1 MLLSLT
7 IKNYALI
14 RDLAVDF
21 TDGLSIITGETGAG
35 KSILLGGLSLVLGKR
50 ADKALVYDKGKKCVV
65 EARFDG
71 KQYGLQPLFEKEDLD
86 YDDELILRREI
97 LPNGKS
103 RAFVND
109 TPTNLNILS
118 AISSRIIDIH
128 SQHETLQL
136 ADAPYQFN
144 IVDSIAGNEVLLSR
158 YAQSREELKR
168 LDNELQMLREKEA
181 QALRDQDYNQ
191 FVFQELED
199 ANLEMGEQEELES
212 LLEKLSHAE
221 EIKST
226 LGQILELSERESFGL
241 NEILSDVKSSLAK
254 IARYSES
261 YEALSNRWESL
272 SIEARDLLYEIE
284 SENDQLVHDPAEL
297 ERVEARLQLLYNL
310 QKKHGVSTIEG
321 LLGLQSE
328 YAEKLDEKEQASGR
342 IEELEIEMNDLTD
355 QLKIL
360 GNSLHENRKAALPE
374 FTEKMLNTLAEL
386 EMKNTRLR
394 VNLQKGETLLKNGMD
409 ELEFEISSDKGAT
422 YEKIGRIASGG
433 EMSRLMLAV
442 KFILSEYAALPA
454 IIFDEIDSGVSG
466 EVSNRIADLLLRM
479 SANMQVISITHLP
492 QVASK
497 GQQHYQVY
505 KKEEGEG
512 ITTNIKRLNDD
523 ERLVHLAEM
532 LGGSKVTDSALAH
545 ARQLLS

>member
-1 MLLSLT
+1 MLISLT

-21 TDGLSIITGETGAG
+21 TEGLSIITGETGAG

-50 ADKALVYDKGKKCVV
+50 ADTALVYNKSNKCVV
-65 EARFDG
+65 EARFDVR
-71 KQYGLQPLFEKEDLD
+71 QYGLRHLFEKEDLD
-86 YDDELILRREI
+86 YDDELIIRREI

-109 TPTNLNILS
+109 TPTNLSSLS

-136 ADAPYQFN
+136 SDSSYQFH
-144 IVDSIAGNEVLLSR
+144 IVDSIAGNKELLSD
-158 YAQSREELKR
+158 YSEGREKMKR
-168 LDNELQMLREKEA
+168 LEKELEQLHEKEV

-191 FVFQELED
+191 FIFKELED
-199 ANLEMGEQEELES
+199 AKLAIGEQEELES
-212 LLEKLSHAE
+212 ELDKLSHAE

-226 LGQILELSERESFGL
+226 LNQILEEADRESFGL
-241 NEILSDVKSSLAK
+241 NEILSSVKSSLSK
-254 IARYSES
+254 IARYSDS
-261 YEALSNRWESL
+261 YEALSRRWESL
-272 SIEARDLLYEIE
+272 NIEARDLLYEVE

-297 ERVEARLQLLYNL
+297 ERVESRLQLIHSLE
-310 QKKHGVSTIEG
+310 KKHGVASIEE
-321 LLGLQSE
+321 LLSLKAA
-328 YAEKLDEKEQASGR
+328 YAKKLDEKEQASGR
-342 IEELEIEMNDLTD
+342 IEEIGLEINNLKEHLTAIAD
-355 QLKIL
+355 
-360 GNSLHENRKAALPE
+360 SLHENRKAALPE
-374 FTEKMLNTLAEL
+374 FTDKMVKTLAEL

-394 VNLQKGETLLKNGMD
+394 VSLEKGEGLLRNGMD
-409 ELEFEISSDKGAT
+409 ELEFEISSDKGVT
-422 YEKIGRIASGG
+422 FERIGRIASGG
-433 EMSRLMLAV
+433 EMSRVMLAV
-442 KFILSEYAALPA
+442 KFILSEYASLPA

-505 KKEEGEG
+505 KKEAQEG

>member
-14 RDLAVDF
+14 RDLSVEF

-50 ADKALVYDKGKKCVV
+50 ADTALVYDKSNKCVV
-65 EARFDG
+65 EARFDIRR
-71 KQYGLQPLFEKEDLD
+71 YGLQPIFEREDLD
-86 YDDELILRREI
+86 YDEELLIRREI

-118 AISSRIIDIH
+118 SISSRIIDIH

-136 ADAPYQFN
+136 ADSSYQFD
-144 IVDSIAGNEVLLSR
+144 IVDSLAGNEQLLSR
-158 YAQSREELKR
+158 YSEGRNRLKDLERELGELREE
-168 LDNELQMLREKEA
+168 EA
-181 QALRDQDYNQ
+181 RALRDQDYNL

-199 ANLEMGEQEELES
+199 ASLQTGEQEELES
-212 LLEKLSHAE
+212 NLDKLAHAE

-226 LGQILELSERESFGL
+226 LSQILALAERESFGL
-241 NEILSDVKSSLAK
+241 TELMSNVRTSLSK
-254 IARYSES
+254 IAPYADA
-261 YEALSNRWESL
+261 YEALSGRWESL
-272 SIEARDLLYEIE
+272 SIEAQDLLYEIG
-284 SENDQLVHDPAEL
+284 SENDQLVHDPTEL
-297 ERVEARLQLLYNL
+297 ERVEMRLQLINGL
-310 QKKHGVSTIEG
+310 QKKHAVSSVQE
-321 LLGLQSE
+321 LLDLKE
-328 YAEKLDEKEQASGR
+328 DYARKLDVKEQASGR
-342 IEELEIEMNDLTD
+342 IDAVRSEMEDLALELKT
-355 QLKIL
+355 L
-360 GNSLHENRKAALPE
+360 GNTLHQNRAKALPE
-374 FTEKMLNTLAEL
+374 LIDKLEQSLSEL

-394 VNLQKGETLLKNGMD
+394 IKLEMGEDLLKNGLD
-409 ELEFEISSDKGAT
+409 ELEFEISSDKGGT
-422 YEKIGRIASGG
+422 YEKIGKIASGG

-442 KFILSEYAALPA
+442 KLILSEYTALPA
-454 IIFDEIDSGVSG
+454 IIFDEIDTGVSG

-479 SANMQVISITHLP
+479 SHRMQVISITHLP

-497 GQQHYQVY
+497 GQQHYQVF

-512 ITTNIKRLNDD
+512 IVTNIKRLNED

>member
-21 TDGLSIITGETGAG
+21 TKGLSIITGETGAG

-50 ADKALVYDKGKKCVV
+50 SDTTLVYDKDVKCVV
-65 EARFDG
+65 EARFDVG
-71 KQYGLQPLFEKEDLD
+71 QYGLQSVFQKEDLD
-86 YDDELILRREI
+86 YDDELIIRREI

-109 TPTNLNILS
+109 TPTNLNTLS
-118 AISSRIIDIH
+118 SISSRIIDIH

-136 ADAPYQFN
+136 ADSSYQFN
-144 IVDSIAGNEVLLSR
+144 IVDSIAGNEELLNDYIQGR
-158 YAQSREELKR
+158 KALKR
-168 LDNELQMLREKEA
+168 LEAELSQLREKEA

-191 FVFQELED
+191 FIFQELQD
-199 ANLEMGEQEELES
+199 ANLAIGEQEELES
-212 LLEKLSHAE
+212 NLEKLSHAE

-226 LGQILELSERESFGL
+226 LNQILEVAERESFGL
-241 NEILSDVKSSLAK
+241 NEILSSVKNALSK
-254 IARYSES
+254 IERYSDS
-261 YEALSNRWESL
+261 YAALSSRWESL
-272 SIEARDLLYEIE
+272 SIEARDVLYEVE

-297 ERVEARLQLLYNL
+297 EKVEARLQLLYGL
-310 QKKHGVSTIEG
+310 QKKHGVPSIQE
-321 LLGLQSE
+321 LLELKAA
-328 YAEKLDEKEQASGR
+328 YAEKLDEKELASGR
-342 IEELEIEMNDLTD
+342 IDEIEVEIDKLKE
-355 QLKIL
+355 QLEKL
-360 GNSLHENRKAALPE
+360 GASLHENRKGALPE
-374 FTEKMLNTLAEL
+374 FKEKMEKTLSEL

-394 VNLQKGETLLKNGMD
+394 VNLKKGEVLLNNGMD
-409 ELEFEISSDKGAT
+409 ELEFEISSDKGVT
-422 YEKIGRIASGG
+422 YEKMGRIASGG

-479 SANMQVISITHLP
+479 SARMQVISITHLP

-497 GQQHYQVY
+497 GQQHYQVF
-505 KKEEGEG
+505 KKEEGSG
-512 ITTNIKRLNDD
+512 IATDIKRLNQD
-523 ERLVHLAEM
+523 ERLGHLAEM
-532 LGGSKVTDSALAH
+532 LGGSEGTDSALAH

>member
-14 RDLAVDF
+14 RDLSVEF

-50 ADKALVYDKGKKCVV
+50 ADTALVYDKNNKCVV
-65 EARFDG
+65 EARFAVSE
-71 KQYGLQPLFEKEDLD
+71 YGLQTIFEKEDLD
-86 YDDELILRREI
+86 YEDELILRREI

-109 TPTNLNILS
+109 TPTNLSTLS
-118 AISSRIIDIH
+118 SISSRIIDIH

-136 ADAPYQFN
+136 ADSAYQFR
-144 IVDSIAGNEVLLSR
+144 IVDSIAGNEQLLSR
-158 YAQSREELKR
+158 FEEGRNRLKNLERELGE
-168 LDNELQMLREKEA
+168 LREKEA
-181 QALRDQDYNQ
+181 QALRDQDYNR

-199 ANLEMGEQEELES
+199 ASLEIGEKEELES
-212 LLEKLSHAE
+212 NLDKLSHAE

-226 LGQILELSERESFGL
+226 LNQILEQAERESFGL
-241 NEILSDVKSSLAK
+241 HEMLNSVRSSLSK
-254 IARYSES
+254 IARYSKS
-261 YEALSNRWESL
+261 YEELSNRWESL

-284 SENDQLVHDPAEL
+284 SENDELLHDPAEL
-297 ERVEARLQLLYNL
+297 ERVESRLQLLHGL
-310 QKKHGVSTIEG
+310 EKKHGVASVEE
-321 LLGLQSE
+321 LLELKSK
-328 YAEKLDEKEQASGR
+328 YALKLDEKELASDR
-342 IEELEIEMNDLTD
+342 IEEVETEIGNLTE
-355 QLKIL
+355 QLKML
-360 GNSLHENRKAALPE
+360 GNSLHENRKTALPE
-374 FTEKMLNTLAEL
+374 FTDNMEKTLAGL
-386 EMKNTRLR
+386 EMRNTRLR
-394 VNLQKGETLLKNGMD
+394 VNLTKRSTLLRNGLD

-422 YEKIGRIASGG
+422 FERIGRIASGG

-497 GQQHYQVY
+497 GQQHYKVFKQ
-505 KKEEGEG
+505 EISEGV
-512 ITTNIKRLNDD
+512 TTNIKRLNED

>member
-1 MLLSLT
+1 MLLSLS

-14 RDLAVDF
+14 RNLAVDF

-50 ADKALVYDKGKKCVV
+50 SDKSLVYDKNNKCVV
-65 EARFDG
+65 EARFEADR
-71 KQYGLQPLFEKEDLD
+71 YGLQDLFAKEDLD
-86 YDDELILRREI
+86 YEEELIIRREI

-109 TPTNLNILS
+109 TPTNLNTLS
-118 AISSRIIDIH
+118 AIASRIVDIH

-136 ADAPYQFN
+136 ADSTYQFA
-144 IVDSIAGNEVLLSR
+144 IVDSIACNEELLSR
-158 YAQSREELKR
+158 YSEGRNQLKDLERELME
-168 LDNELQMLREKEA
+168 LREKEA
-181 QALRDQDYNQ
+181 QAMRDQDYNQ

-199 ANLEMGEQEELES
+199 ASLQVGEQEELES
-212 LLEKLSHAE
+212 NLDKLAHAE

-226 LGQILELSERESFGL
+226 LSQILALAERESFGL
-241 NEILSDVKSSLAK
+241 NELLSSVRSSLSK
-254 IARYSES
+254 IGPYSDA
-261 YEALSNRWESL
+261 YETLSQRWESL
-272 SIEARDLLYEIE
+272 SIEAQDLLYEIE
-284 SENDQLVHDPAEL
+284 SENEQLSHDPAEL
-297 ERVEARLQLLYNL
+297 ERVELRLQLINGL
-310 QKKHGVSTIEG
+310 QKKHAVSTVQE
-321 LLGLQSE
+321 LLDLKE
-328 YAEKLDEKEQASGR
+328 DYARKLDVKEQASGR
-342 IEELEIEMNDLTD
+342 IEAIIFEMEELTL
-355 QLKIL
+355 QLKTL
-360 GNSLHENRKAALPE
+360 GSALHEKRASAVPE
-374 FTEKMLNTLAEL
+374 LIVKLEQTLSEL

-394 VNLQKGETLLKNGMD
+394 VRLEQGEELLKNGMD

-422 YEKIGRIASGG
+422 FEKIGKIASGG

-442 KFILSEYAALPA
+442 KLILSEYAALPA
-454 IIFDEIDSGVSG
+454 IIFDEIDTGVSG

-479 SANMQVISITHLP
+479 SSRMQVISITHLP

-497 GQQHYQVY
+497 GQQHYQVF
-505 KKEEGEG
+505 KKEEGES
-512 ITTNIKRLNDD
+512 IVTNIKRLNQD

>member
-50 ADKALVYDKGKKCVV
+50 ADTSLVYDKNSKCVV
-65 EARFDG
+65 EARFEASR
-71 KQYGLQPLFEKEDLD
+71 YGLQDLFETEDLD
-86 YDDELILRREI
+86 YEEELIIRREI

-109 TPTNLNILS
+109 TPTNLNTLS
-118 AISSRIIDIH
+118 AIASRIVDIH

-136 ADAPYQFN
+136 ADANYQFA
-144 IVDSIAGNEVLLSR
+144 IVDAIAGNEELLNR
-158 YAQSREELKR
+158 YSEGRNQLKDLERELSE
-168 LDNELQMLREKEA
+168 LREKEA
-181 QALRDQDYNQ
+181 QAMRDQDYNQ
-191 FVFQELED
+191 FVFQELEE
-199 ANLEMGEQEELES
+199 ASLQVGEQEELES
-212 LLEKLSHAE
+212 NLDKLAHAE

-226 LGQILELSERESFGL
+226 LGQILALAERESFGL
-241 NEILSDVKSSLAK
+241 NELLSSVRSSLSK
-254 IARYSES
+254 IAPYSAA
-261 YEALSNRWESL
+261 YETLSQRWESL
-272 SIEARDLLYEIE
+272 SIEAQDLLYEIE
-284 SENDQLVHDPAEL
+284 SENDQLAHDPAEL
-297 ERVEARLQLLYNL
+297 ERVELRLQLINGL
-310 QKKHGVSTIEG
+310 QKKHAVSTVLE
-321 LLGLQSE
+321 LLDLKE
-328 YAEKLDEKEQASGR
+328 DYARKLDVKEQASGR
-342 IEELEIEMNDLTD
+342 IEAISSEMEDLSLH
-355 QLKIL
+355 LKTL
-360 GNSLHENRKAALPE
+360 GNALHEKRAQALPE
-374 FTEKMLNTLAEL
+374 LIEKLEQTLSEL

-394 VNLQKGETLLKNGMD
+394 VQLEQGEKLLKNGTD

-422 YEKIGRIASGG
+422 FEKIGKIASGG

-442 KFILSEYAALPA
+442 KLILSEYAALPA
-454 IIFDEIDSGVSG
+454 IIFDEIDTGVSG

-479 SANMQVISITHLP
+479 SSRMQVISITHLP

-497 GQQHYQVY
+497 GQQHYQVF
-505 KKEEGEG
+505 KKEEGES
-512 ITTNIKRLNDD
+512 IVTNIKRLNQD

>member
-71 KQYGLQPLFEKEDLD
+71 RQYGLQPLFEKEDLD

>member
-21 TDGLSIITGETGAG
+21 TKGLSIITGETGAG

-50 ADKALVYDKGKKCVV
+50 SDTTLVYDKDVKCVV
-65 EARFDG
+65 EARFEVG
-71 KQYGLQPLFEKEDLD
+71 QYALQSVFKKEDLD
-86 YDDELILRREI
+86 YDDELIIRREI

-109 TPTNLNILS
+109 TPTNLNTLS
-118 AISSRIIDIH
+118 SISSRIIDIH

-136 ADAPYQFN
+136 ADSPYQYN
-144 IVDSIAGNEVLLSR
+144 IVDSIAGNEELLNDYIQGR
-158 YAQSREELKR
+158 KALKR
-168 LDNELQMLREKEA
+168 LEAELSQLREKEA

-191 FVFQELED
+191 FIFQELQD
-199 ANLEMGEQEELES
+199 ANLAIGEQEELES
-212 LLEKLSHAE
+212 NLEKLSHAE

-226 LGQILELSERESFGL
+226 LNQILEVAERESFGL
-241 NEILSDVKSSLAK
+241 NEILSSVKNALSK
-254 IARYSES
+254 IERYSDS
-261 YEALSNRWESL
+261 YEALSSRWESL
-272 SIEARDLLYEIE
+272 SIEARDVLYEVE

-297 ERVEARLQLLYNL
+297 EKVEARLQLLYGL
-310 QKKHGVSTIEG
+310 QKKHGVPSIQE
-321 LLGLQSE
+321 LLELKAA
-328 YAEKLDEKEQASGR
+328 YAEKLDEKELASGR
-342 IEELEIEMNDLTD
+342 IDEIEVEIDKLKE
-355 QLKIL
+355 QLEKL
-360 GNSLHENRKAALPE
+360 GASLHENRKGALPE
-374 FTEKMLNTLAEL
+374 FKEKMEKTLSEL

-394 VNLQKGETLLKNGMD
+394 VNLKKGEVLLNNGMD
-409 ELEFEISSDKGAT
+409 ELEFEISSDKGVT
-422 YEKIGRIASGG
+422 YEKMGRIASGG

-479 SANMQVISITHLP
+479 SARMQVISITHLP

-497 GQQHYQVY
+497 GQQHYQVF
-505 KKEEGEG
+505 KKEEGSG
-512 ITTNIKRLNDD
+512 IATDIKRLNQD

-532 LGGSKVTDSALAH
+532 LGGSEVTDSALAH

>member
-1 MLLSLT
+1 
-7 IKNYALI
+7 
-14 RDLAVDF
+14 
-21 TDGLSIITGETGAG
+21 
-35 KSILLGGLSLVLGKR
+35 
-50 ADKALVYDKGKKCVV
+50 V
-65 EARFDG
+65 ESRFEV
-71 KQYGLQPLFEKEDLD
+71 KQYGLQPLFEQEDLD
-86 YDDELILRREI
+86 YDDELIIRREI

-136 ADAPYQFN
+136 ADSSYQFN
-144 IVDSIAGNEVLLSR
+144 IVDSIAGNEELLSG
-158 YAQSREELKR
+158 YIEGREEMKR
-168 LDNELQMLREKEA
+168 LENELQRLHEKEA

-191 FVFQELED
+191 FIFQELEE
-199 ANLEMGEQEELES
+199 ANFEMGEQEELES
-212 LLEKLSHAE
+212 KLEKLSHAE

-226 LGQILELSERESFGL
+226 LSQILEQAERESFGL
-241 NEILSDVKSSLAK
+241 NEILNSVRSSLSK
-254 IARYSES
+254 IALYSES
-261 YEALSNRWESL
+261 YEALSRRWESL
-272 SIEARDLLYEIE
+272 NIEARDLLYEVE
-284 SENDQLVHDPAEL
+284 SENDQLSHDPDEL
-297 ERVEARLQLLYNL
+297 ERVESRLQLIHGLE
-310 QKKHGVSTIEG
+310 KKHGVASIEE
-321 LLGLQSE
+321 LLNLKSE
-328 YAEKLDEKEQASGR
+328 YAKKLDEKEQASGR
-342 IEELEIEMNDLTD
+342 IEEIEKEMNDLKR
-355 QLKIL
+355 QLQAL
-360 GNSLHENRKAALPE
+360 GDALHKNRKAALPE
-374 FTEKMLNTLAEL
+374 FTEKMVKTLAEL

-394 VNLQKGETLLKNGMD
+394 VSLQRGDTLLKNGMD
-409 ELEFEISSDKGAT
+409 ELDFEISSDKGAT
-422 YEKIGRIASGG
+422 FERIGRIASGG

-479 SANMQVISITHLP
+479 SSNMQVISITHLP

-497 GQQHYQVY
+497 GQQHYQVF
-505 KKEEGEG
+505 KKETEEG

>member
-394 VNLQKGETLLKNGMD
+394 VNLQKGEALLKNGMD

-532 LGGSKVTDSALAH
+532 LGGSKVTDSA
-545 ARQLLS
+545 

>member
-136 ADAPYQFN
+136 ADSPYQFN

>member
-21 TDGLSIITGETGAG
+21 TDGLTIITGETGAG

-50 ADKALVYDKGKKCVV
+50 ADTALVYDKGNKCVV
-65 EARFDG
+65 EARFDVR
-71 KQYGLQPLFEKEDLD
+71 QYGLQPLFEKEDLD
-86 YDDELILRREI
+86 YDDDLIIRREI

-109 TPTNLNILS
+109 TPTNLSILS

-136 ADAPYQFN
+136 ADSSYQFN
-144 IVDSIAGNEVLLSR
+144 IVDSIAGNEELLIR
-158 YAQSREELKR
+158 YTQGKEELNR
-168 LDNELQMLREKEA
+168 LDGELEQLREKEA
-181 QALRDQDYNQ
+181 QALRDHDYNH
-191 FVFQELED
+191 FIFQELEQ
-199 ANLEMGEQEELES
+199 ANLETGEQEELES
-212 LLEKLSHAE
+212 KLERLSHAE
-221 EIKST
+221 EIKGT
-226 LGQILELSERESFGL
+226 LNQILELADRESFGL
-241 NEILSDVKSSLAK
+241 HEILSSVRASLSK
-254 IARYSES
+254 IAQYSDS
-261 YEALSNRWESL
+261 YEALSDRWESL
-272 SIEARDLLYEIE
+272 GIEARDLLNEVE

-297 ERVEARLQLLYNL
+297 EKVESRLQLLHDL
-310 QKKHGVSTIEG
+310 EKKHGVSSVQE
-321 LLGLQSE
+321 LLILKSE
-328 YAEKLDEKEQASGR
+328 YAEKLDDKEQASGR
-342 IEELEIEMNDLTD
+342 IEELRSAVNY
-355 QLKIL
+355 LKKKLRKL
-360 GNSLHENRKAALPE
+360 GDSLHENRKAALPE
-374 FTEKMLNTLAEL
+374 FTDKMVKILAEL

-394 VNLQKGETLLKNGMD
+394 VNLKKKELLLKNGMD
-409 ELEFEISSDKGAT
+409 ELEFEISSDKGVT
-422 YEKIGRIASGG
+422 FERMGRIASGG

-479 SANMQVISITHLP
+479 STNMQVMSITHLP

-497 GQQHYQVY
+497 GKQHYQVF
-505 KKEEGEG
+505 KKDEEEG
-512 ITTNIKRLNDD
+512 ITTNIKRLNED

>member
-21 TDGLSIITGETGAG
+21 TKGLSIITGETGAG

-50 ADKALVYDKGKKCVV
+50 ADTTLVYDKNSKCVV
-65 EARFDG
+65 EARFDVE
-71 KQYGLQPLFEKEDLD
+71 KYDLQSVFKKEDLD
-86 YDDELILRREI
+86 YDDELIIRREI

-109 TPTNLNILS
+109 TPTNLNTLS

-136 ADAPYQFN
+136 ADSSYQFN
-144 IVDSIAGNEVLLSR
+144 IVDSIAGNEELLNQYSKGR
-158 YAQSREELKR
+158 KALKSLEAELEK
-168 LDNELQMLREKEA
+168 LHEKEA
-181 QALRDQDYNQ
+181 RALRDQDYNL
-191 FVFQELED
+191 FIFQELQD
-199 ANLEMGEQEELES
+199 ANLEISEQEELES
-212 LLEKLSHAE
+212 NLEKLSHAE

-226 LGQILELSERESFGL
+226 LNQITELAERESFGL
-241 NEILSDVKSSLAK
+241 NEILSSVKSALSK
-254 IARYSES
+254 IARYSDAYAS
-261 YEALSNRWESL
+261 LSSRWESL
-272 SIEARDLLYEIE
+272 SIEAGDLLYEVE
-284 SENDQLVHDPAEL
+284 SENDQLVHDPSEL
-297 ERVEARLQLLYNL
+297 EKVEARLQLLYGL
-310 QKKHGVSTIEG
+310 QKKHAVGSIQE
-321 LLGLQSE
+321 LMELKAA
-328 YAEKLDEKEQASGR
+328 YAEKLDENEMASGR
-342 IEELEIEMNDLTD
+342 IVEIQTEIDKLKTQLE
-355 QLKIL
+355 KL
-360 GNSLHENRKAALPE
+360 GDTLHENRIAALPE
-374 FTEKMLNTLAEL
+374 FKEKMEKTLSEL

-394 VNLQKGETLLKNGMD
+394 VNLKKGEILLNNGMD

-422 YEKIGRIASGG
+422 YEKMGRIASGG

-442 KFILSEYAALPA
+442 KFILSQYAALPA

-479 SANMQVISITHLP
+479 SASMQVISITHLP

-497 GQQHYQVY
+497 GQQHYQVF
-505 KKEEGEG
+505 KKEEGTG
-512 ITTNIKRLNDD
+512 IATDIKRLNED

-532 LGGSKVTDSALAH
+532 LGGSEVTDSALAH